1 MARQP
6 APCRDVGPRFTALVL
21 AGRRGPGDQLGGHQH
36 KAMLPV
42 AGVPML
48 VRVVQSLRGAAHIG
62 QIFVS
67 VDDAAVL
74 SHPDLQVLTASGV
87 LSRVACGPS
96 PSASVERFRRE
107 RPSDLPLLVTTAD
120 HPLLSPEMIEY
131 FCREALGR
139 SADVVVGAV
148 SAGLLRTH
156 YPESRRT
163 VITLKDDGLSGANL
177 FAFLTPLSTLAAE
190 FWVRAEQFRKRPW
203 RLVSVFGPLTLVR
216 FLLGRLDL
224 EAATRRASRAVGATI
239 AVIRMPFPECAIDV
253 DRPADLAL
261 ATRILEQRAASA
273 GRV

>member
-1 MARQP
+1 VT
-6 APCRDVGPRFTALVL
+6 VGSRFTALVL
-21 AGRRGPGDQLGGHQH
+21 AGRRGPGDHLAGHRH

-48 VRVVQSLRGAAHIG
+48 VRVVRSLREAPHVGRIL
-62 QIFVS
+62 VS

-74 SHPDLQVLTASGV
+74 SHPDLRTLVDTGALAQVP
-87 LSRVACGPS
+87 CGPS

-120 HPLLSPEMIEY
+120 HPLLSPEMIEH
-131 FCREALGR
+131 FCATAAG
-139 SADVVVGAV
+139 SAADLAVGAV
-148 SAGLLRTH
+148 SGALLRAH
-156 YPESRRT
+156 YPESPRT
-163 VITLKDDGLSGANL
+163 VIRLGDDGLSGANL
-177 FAFLTPLSTLAAE
+177 FAFLTPRSTRAAE

-203 RLVSVFGPLTLVR
+203 RLVGVFGPLTLVR

-224 EAATRRASRAVGATI
+224 EAATRRASRAVGASI

-261 ATRILEQRAASA
+261 ATQILEQRAAR
-273 GRV
+273 GDRP